1 MGENIKKMIQSGER
15 YLGIHK
21 KDFNIE
27 LLNKFRFSRKLNQY
41 NCLKYKMQV

>member
-1 MGENIKKMIQSGER
+1 MGENIKKTIQSGER
-15 YLGIHK
+15 FWEYMK